1 MKNNTKKTIR
11 YFLQHTKKYK
21 VSGFFMMLGLIGAA
35 VSNAIV
41 PLYFKKFFDILTSGG
56 AKDVIVNSLIGVLI
70 LILVIELIQWSF
82 WRLATFT
89 AVYFQT
95 KVMADLAVTCFEYLH
110 KHSFTYFNDNFVGS
124 LVKRVN
130 RFVRSFEGIADRF
143 TWSLIPLFVNLTI
156 IIGVLGWKS
165 KSIGL
170 AVVVWLVIFMLVNWL
185 FTKYKLK
192 YDIERAQAET
202 RVTGVLADTITNHP
216 NVKLFNGYKSE
227 VGLFSNVN
235 DDLRNLQKFTWN
247 LDNYFESLQGFL
259 MIGLEIGI
267 FYLAIGLWQK
277 GIFTVGDFV
286 LLQSYVITIFIR
298 IWDFGRVIR
307 HLYRDLADAEEM
319 TEILETPHEI
329 VDSRGAKE
337 LVVTKGEID
346 FEDVSFNYR
355 KTRKIFSNFNLK
367 IKPNERVAFIGPSG
381 SGKSTITRLLLRL
394 HDISGGKIF
403 IDGQRIKKVTQDSL
417 WQNIS
422 LVPQDPILFHRTLME
437 NIRYG
442 KPGSSDDE
450 VIEAAKFAHCHEFIS
465 ELPEGYNTYV
475 GERGIKLSGGERQ
488 RVAIARA
495 ILRNAPIL
503 VLDEATSSLDSE
515 SESYIQ
521 DALDTLMKK
530 KTVIVIAHRLS
541 TIMKTDR
548 IIVIDRGEIV
558 EEGTHQKLLKKK
570 KGMYKKLWDLQAGGF
585 IE

>member
-1 MKNNTKKTIR
+1 MKDNTKKTIK
-11 YFLQHTKKYK
+11 YYWQHTKKYK
-21 VSGFFMMLGLIGAA
+21 VSGFFILIGLIGAA
-35 VSNAIV
+35 VSNVVV
-41 PLYFKKFFDILTSGG
+41 PLYFKKFFDVLTSGG
-56 AKDVIVNSLIGVLI
+56 ATDIIAKTLVSILI
-70 LILVIELIQWSF
+70 LILIVEFLQWFF
-82 WRLATFT
+82 WRLATFL
-89 AVYFQT
+89 AAYFQT

-110 KHSFTYFNDNFVGS
+110 KHSFAYFNNNFVGS

-130 RFVRSFEGIADRF
+130 RFVRSFEGISDRLA
-143 TWSLIPLFVNLTI
+143 WNLIPLFVNLSMIIVVLSWKSTI
-156 IIGVLGWKS
+156 IGLLIIG
-165 KSIGL
+165 
-170 AVVVWLVIFMLVNWL
+170 WLVIFMVVNWL

-192 YDIERAQAET
+192 YDIERAEAET

-227 VGLFSNVN
+227 VGLFANVN
-235 DDLRNLQKFTWN
+235 DKLRRLQKLTWD
-247 LDNYFESLQGFL
+247 LDNYFEALQGFL

-286 LLQSYVITIFIR
+286 LLQSYVITIFLK

-307 HLYRDLADAEEM
+307 HFYRDLADAEEM
-319 TEILETPHEI
+319 TEILEAPHEI
-329 VDSRGAKE
+329 VDNRGATE
-337 LVVTKGEID
+337 LVITKGEIE
-346 FEDVSFNYR
+346 FKDVSFNYR

-367 IKPNERVAFIGPSG
+367 IKSNERVAFIGPSG

-394 HDISGGKIF
+394 HDISGGKIL
-403 IDGQRIKKVTQDSL
+403 IDGQKIKAVTQESL

-442 KPGSSDDE
+442 KPGSSDEE
-450 VIEAAKFAHCHEFIS
+450 VVEAAKLAHCHEFVS
-465 ELPEGYNTYV
+465 ELPEGYGTYV

-488 RVAIARA
+488 RIAIARA
-495 ILRNAPIL
+495 ILRDAPIL

-515 SESYIQ
+515 SESFIQ

-548 IIVIDRGEIV
+548 IVVVDRGEIV
-558 EEGTHQKLLKKK
+558 EEGSHQKLLKKR
-570 KGMYKKLWDLQAGGF
+570 KGVYKKLWDLQAGGF